1 MEPSGVWF
9 TPWVAALAFE
19 AAIASL
25 TYKLAEQIERKPK
38 GKTGHKLWAY
48 RYINAYS
55 FGLAI
60 AMVIS
65 ALANLAHA
73 VEFGQALKIF
83 ADWGIPTA
91 VYSLAFGGVL
101 PLVSLTFA
109 KVLSNVTDDEDTPN
123 PELIEAKA
131 RLTEVNK
138 RFAESER
145 QRKAAEEEAREFRDA
160 VRATEERANAA
171 EDKARMSETRAN
183 GAESAWEKAEQRAK
197 LAEDRFGA
205 LGDVVKYLFG
215 EDKRQ
220 RILFARQTWAKL
232 PNSAIAVI
240 AESSPSYV
248 SEVLNAEPIDVTNE
262 MTQQKATK

>member
-1 MEPSGVWF
+1 MKSKTTLILWIVYLCLLAVLLPHTAWAFGRMEPSGVWF
-9 TPWVAALAFE
+9 TPWVAAIAFE

-38 GKTGHKLWAY
+38 GKTGGKLWAY

-109 KVLSNVTDDEDTPN
+109 KVLSNVTDDEDASN
-123 PELIEAKA
+123 PELEQAKVTI
-131 RLTEVNK
+131 RELNK
-138 RFAESER
+138 HI
-145 QRKAAEEEAREFRDA
+145 REL
-160 VRATEERANAA
+160 
-171 EDKARMSETRAN
+171 
-183 GAESAWEKAEQRAK
+183 EQRAK

-205 LGDVVKYLFG
+205 AGDLFRRIFSD
-215 EDKRQ
+215 DKQ
-220 RILFARQTWAKL
+220 ERILAVREWRPKL
-232 PNSAIAVI
+232 TGSAIAVI
-240 AESSPSYV
+240 TESSPAYV
-248 SEVLNAEPIDVTNE
+248 SEVLNTVEAEA
-262 MTQQKATK
+262 K